1 MRCREGTGLKE
12 RAMQAIDRKKFFDAY
27 REAFGALEQGQVE
40 GLESLLTSLEV
51 DERVQDLRWAA
62 YMLAT
67 TRHETAKTF
76 QPIREYGKGQGLK
89 YGKPDPVTGKVYYGR
104 GYVQLT
110 WKDNYATMG
119 AVLKC
124 DLVNNPDLAL
134 DAAIAYRILSY
145 GMRTGAFTGVGLNRY
160 IHGDVCD
167 YMNARKIINGLD
179 VAAKIAG
186 YAEKLEL
193 ALKGA
198 ICESV

>member
-1 MRCREGTGLKE
+1 MRCREGTGPKE
-12 RAMQAIDRKKFFDAY
+12 KLMQSVDRKRFFDAY

-40 GLESLLTSLEV
+40 GLESLLTSLEA

-89 YGKPDPVTGKVYYGR
+89 YGKPDSVTGKVYYGR

-119 AVLKC
+119 TVLKV

-134 DAAIAYRILSY
+134 DPAIAYRIMSY
-145 GMRTGAFTGVGLNRY
+145 GMRSGAFTGVGLNRY

-167 YMNARKIINGLD
+167 YVNARKIINGLD
-179 VAAKIAG
+179 VAEKIAG
-186 YAEKLEL
+186 YAEKLE
-193 ALKGA
+193 AVIK
-198 ICESV
+198 ESVI

>member
-1 MRCREGTGLKE
+1 
-12 RAMQAIDRKKFFDAY
+12 MQAIDRKKFFDAY
-27 REAFGALEQGQVE
+27 REVFGTLDQGQVD
-40 GLESLLTSLEV
+40 GLESLLAALEA
-51 DERVQDLRWAA
+51 DERVSDLRWAA

-89 YGKPDPVTGKVYYGR
+89 YGKPDPITGKTYYGR

-119 AVLKC
+119 TVLKV

-134 DAAIAYRILSY
+134 DPVAAYRIMSY

-160 IHGDVCD
+160 IHGDVCN
-167 YMNARKIINGLD
+167 YVNARKIINGLD
-179 VAAKIAG
+179 VAEKIAG
-186 YAEKLEL
+186 YAEKLEAILKESL
-193 ALKGA
+193 A
-198 ICESV
+198 